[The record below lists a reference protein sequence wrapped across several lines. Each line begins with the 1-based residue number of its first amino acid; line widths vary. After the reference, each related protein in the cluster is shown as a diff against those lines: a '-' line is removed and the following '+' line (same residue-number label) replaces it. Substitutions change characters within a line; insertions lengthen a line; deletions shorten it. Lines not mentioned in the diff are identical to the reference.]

1 MSKTVKHL
9 ENLCVIHVDFD
20 IWSGQTRLAAADFKL
35 GEGGE
40 IPPEKVA
47 QLGSKK
53 ICDPA
58 KLKGFNRL
66 KTETRRLLLAYG
78 MPFMNGFAVPAS
90 KSDEICFKLNEI
102 NHEFEALK
110 QSFLS
115 GYNAAVNEW
124 ISENPEY
131 EMAIRAGALPRSVVE
146 KRIGFE
152 YQVFMIQPI
161 NDDDPTAKNLDRK
174 IESLGRDL
182 LDEVTDEA
190 DKFYSRNLS
199 GRVTCNVT
207 TRITLKKIRDKV
219 DGLSFLNGSL
229 TPLVDLLDETLRGY
243 EQHSQGRV
251 VQGAFFYQVV
261 AAVLI
266 MSNRQRIEEY
276 ANGAVTLAGMTD
288 SVTPSVISGADTEVK
303 KVNDSTNEGSN
314 EPLYESLTTEESK
327 EANLDKVNN
336 EDIALLSSTKDENE
350 LVIESLDADIDKF
363 FEQFAEKSTSDE
375 SGALPNNNHETEQ
388 VNDYEIEKDPEYA
401 HEAVYADEM
410 SEKEVVMPDFED
422 EDEDA
427 FF

>member
-90 KSDEICFKLNEI
+90 KSDEICSKLNEI

-161 NDDDPTAKNLDRK
+161 NDDDPTAKNLDIK

-190 DKFYSRNLS
+190 DKFYSKNLS
-199 GRVTCNVT
+199 GRVTCSVT
-207 TRITLKKIRDKV
+207 TRITLKNIRDKV

-229 TPLVDLLDETLRGY
+229 TPLVDLLDETIRGY

-251 VQGAFFYQVV
+251 IQGAFFYKVV

-266 MSNRQRIEEY
+266 MSSRQRIEEY
-276 ANGAVTLAGMTD
+276 AEGAVTLASMTD
-288 SVTPSVISGADTEVK
+288 SVTPDVISGADK
-303 KVNDSTNEGSN
+303 QVNLDNGTDTKSDNK
-314 EPLYESLTTEESK
+314 PLFESLSAEEGK
-327 EANLDKVNN
+327 DINLDKNDDESN
-336 EDIALLSSTKDENE
+336 GSSTPSEEKNE
-350 LVIESLDADIDKF
+350 LVIESLEADIDKF
-363 FEQFAEKSTSDE
+363 FEQFADQSTSNEGD
-375 SGALPNNNHETEQ
+375 GLKHTNHEPEE
-388 VNDYEIEKDPEYA
+388 VNDYKIEKDPEYA
-401 HEAVYADEM
+401 HETAYADEM
-410 SEKEVVMPDFED
+410 SEKAVVMPDFED
-422 EDEDA
+422 EDA